1 MHDSFTRADSC
12 TFVSSSK
19 VRNRNVAMGTS
30 EYVGGFLLEAFSYRY
45 LLYFLSDMR
54 TSVFQKLIFCVKR
67 FSFVL
72 QHKASI
78 VQQNMKVN
86 FSDTSY
92 E

>member
-1 MHDSFTRADSC
+1 
-12 TFVSSSK
+12 
-19 VRNRNVAMGTS
+19 MGTS

-45 LLYFLSDMR
+45 LLYFLAHMR
-54 TSVFQKLIFCVKR
+54 TSVFQKLIFSVKC

-78 VQQNMKVN
+78 VQQKMKVN